1 MANPIF
7 EQLLSFILGQFN
19 QNKPQILDQVKTAAA
34 QEVEKPTEPVPVEI
48 TDGIDWTNGAQKV
61 SEHFTVREMIY
72 LPTWKRSAL
81 ESDGLDAT
89 VKANLLILAKAMDQV
104 REYFGKSV
112 NVHVT
117 YRPLEYNK
125 AIHGALHSQHSVGSA
140 MDFDVVGMTCGDAIR
155 QIVKDNKLEDWK
167 MRCEDNGE
175 NPAWIHLDLKPLEA
189 GHARHFRP

>member
-1 MANPIF
+1 MANSLF
-7 EQLLSFILGQFN
+7 DQFLSLILGQLS
-19 QNKPQILDQVKTAAA
+19 QNKPQMVEQVEAAVS
-34 QEVEKPTEPVPVEI
+34 QEVAKPTEPVQVEVA
-48 TDGIDWTNGAQKV
+48 DGVNWADGNQKV
-61 SEHFTVREMIY
+61 SEHFTIHEMVY
-72 LPTWKRSAL
+72 LPTWKRMSNEA
-81 ESDGLDAT
+81 DGLDTT

-104 REYFGKSV
+104 RDYFGKSV

-140 MDFDVVGMTCGDAIR
+140 MDFDIAGMTCGDAIR
-155 QIVKDNKLEDWK
+155 QIIKDGMLDKWE

-175 NPAWIHLDLKPLEA
+175 NPAWIHLDLKPLEH